1 MEVREIMSG
10 KRIRQLIAVAIIIG
24 AIIYGAMSSRKNEQT
39 FAWPL
44 ATCSSGETVT
54 NVFAQTFA
62 DYVSELSGG
71 KMKIQVYTDSTLGT
85 DLELMESMK
94 DGDIPFI
101 AASPSPQVSY
111 IPQLC
116 VFDTPCVYTDIETF
130 RKNMDNEELMN
141 EFREIYRQSG
151 YRFLGITDQGFR
163 VMTMSKP
170 YTDLSSIEGQKIRV
184 MENKYHIQFWKSVN
198 ANPTPMTFSEVY
210 IGLQQGTIDA
220 QENPYEVIV
229 SNRLYEQQDYVIETN
244 HLPHLISLIVSSEFM
259 DSLPEDQQAIIREAA
274 ETAKQEARQQSDE
287 RIASRIATI
296 EESGSKIN
304 RLTEENMLVIRQKC
318 IPVYDQIEKNVSPSL
333 VEAYCGK
340 ELEEIRSM
348 VP

>member
-1 MEVREIMSG
+1 MSG
-10 KRIRQLIAVAIIIG
+10 KRIRQLIVVAIIFA
-24 AIIYGAMSSRKNEQT
+24 AIIYGFITSRNSEQH

-62 DYVSELSGG
+62 DYVSELSDG

-101 AASPSPQVSY
+101 VASPSPQVSY

-116 VFDTPCVYTDIETF
+116 VFDTPCVYTDINTF
-130 RKNMDNEELMN
+130 RKNMENEELMD
-141 EFREIYRQSG
+141 EFRKIYKEHG

-170 YTDLSSIEGQKIRV
+170 YEDLSSIAGQKIRV

-220 QENPYEVIV
+220 
-229 SNRLYEQQDYVIETN
+229 
-244 HLPHLISLIVSSEFM
+244 
-259 DSLPEDQQAIIREAA
+259 
-274 ETAKQEARQQSDE
+274 
-287 RIASRIATI
+287 
-296 EESGSKIN
+296 
-304 RLTEENMLVIRQKC
+304 
-318 IPVYDQIEKNVSPSL
+318 
-333 VEAYCGK
+333 
-340 ELEEIRSM
+340 
-348 VP
+348 

>member
-1 MEVREIMSG
+1 MSG
-10 KRIRQLIAVAIIIG
+10 KRIRQLIVVAIIFA
-24 AIIYGAMSSRKNEQT
+24 AIIYGALSSRKNEQT

-44 ATCSSGETVT
+44 ATCSSGDTVT

-101 AASPSPQVSY
+101 VASPSPQVSY

-116 VFDTPCVYTDIETF
+116 VFDTPCVYTNIGEF
-130 RKNMDNEELMN
+130 RKNMESEKLLNT
-141 EFREIYRQSG
+141 FREIYREHG

-170 YTDLSSIEGQKIRV
+170 YTDISSISGQKIRV
-184 MENKYHIQFWKSVN
+184 MENKYHIQFWKCVN

-220 QENPYEVIV
+220 QENALPLIV
-229 SNRLYEQQDYVIETN
+229 TAKLYEQQKRLIRTN
-244 HLPHLISLIVSSEFM
+244 AVPDVVTLIASGTFM
-259 DSLPEDQQAIIREAA
+259 DSLTEEQQAVIEEAA
-274 ETAKQEARQQSDE
+274 EKAQKDANGISDRKAKDATEYLEKAGMEIVTPSDE
-287 RIASRIATI
+287 DYAAMKEMCAPVWDT
-296 EESGSKIN
+296 
-304 RLTEENMLVIRQKC
+304 IRQDC
-318 IPVYDQIEKNVSPSL
+318 GEDLFDTYTSA
-333 VEAYCGK
+333 VE
-340 ELEEIRSM
+340 
-348 VP
+348 

>member
-1 MEVREIMSG
+1 MSG
-10 KRIRQLIAVAIIIG
+10 KRIKQLIAVAVIFA
-24 AIIYGAMSSRKNEQT
+24 AIIYGAVSSRHNEQN

-44 ATCSSGETVT
+44 ATCSSGDTVT

-116 VFDTPCVYTDIETF
+116 VFDTPCVYTDIEEF
-130 RKNMDNEELMN
+130 RANMRSEELLKT
-141 EFREIYRQSG
+141 FREIYEDHG

-170 YTDLSSIEGQKIRV
+170 YTDISSIAGQKIRV
-184 MENKYHIQFWKSVN
+184 MENRYHIQFWKCVN

-220 QENPYEVIV
+220 QENALPLIV
-229 SNRLYEQQDYVIETN
+229 TAKLYEQQKRLIRTN
-244 HLPHLISLIVSSEFM
+244 AVPDAVTLIASGKFM
-259 DSLPEDQQAIIREAA
+259 DKLSEEQTAIIREAA
-274 ETAKQEARQQSDE
+274 RKAQEDANGISD
-287 RIASRIATI
+287 RKA
-296 EESGSKIN
+296 
-304 RLTEENMLVIRQKC
+304 
-318 IPVYDQIEKNVSPSL
+318 
-333 VEAYCGK
+333 EAAIKY
-340 ELEEIRSM
+340 LEEAGMEIVTPSADDYAAMRQMSAPVWESIRKECGDELFD
-348 VP
+348 VYTAGV

>member
-1 MEVREIMSG
+1 MSG
-10 KRIRQLIAVAIIIG
+10 KRIKQLIVSAILVAAV
-24 AIIYGAMSSRKNEQT
+24 IYGALTTRHNEQN

-54 NVFAQTFA
+54 NLFARTFA

-116 VFDTPCVYTDIETF
+116 VFDTPCVYTEIDSF
-130 RKNMDNEELMN
+130 RKNMENQELMDT
-141 EFREIYRQSG
+141 FREIYKDHG

-170 YTDLSSIEGQKIRV
+170 YEDINSIAGQKIRV
-184 MENKYHIQFWKSVN
+184 MENKYHIQFWKSVK

-220 QENPYEVIV
+220 QENALPLIV
-229 SNRLYEQQDYVIETN
+229 TARLYEQQKRLVMTN
-244 HLPHLISLIVSSEFM
+244 AVPDPVTLIASDKFMNSLT
-259 DSLPEDQQAIIREAA
+259 EDQAAIIEEAA
-274 ETAKQEARQQSDE
+274 RRAQEDAGAISDQK
-287 RIASRIATI
+287 A
-296 EESGSKIN
+296 EEAVK
-304 RLTEENMLVIRQKC
+304 
-318 IPVYDQIEKNVSPSL
+318 Y
-333 VEAYCGK
+333 
-340 ELEEIRSM
+340 LEEAGMEIVTPSEEDYAKMKEMCAPVWDTIREDCGQDLFDKYTA
-348 VP
+348 VAD

>member
-1 MEVREIMSG
+1 MSG
-10 KRIRQLIAVAIIIG
+10 KRIKQLIVIAVVA
-24 AIIYGAMSSRKNEQT
+24 AAVIYGALSSRNNEQT
-39 FAWPL
+39 FAWPM

-62 DYVSELSGG
+62 DYVRELSGG

-116 VFDTPCVYTDIETF
+116 VFDTPCVYTDIE
-130 RKNMDNEELMN
+130 
-141 EFREIYRQSG
+141 EFRRNMRNEDLMDEFRQIYIDHG

-170 YTDLSSIEGQKIRV
+170 YTDISSIAGQKIRV

-220 QENPYEVIV
+220 QENALPLIV
-229 SNRLYEQQDYVIETN
+229 TAKLYEQQKRLILTN
-244 HLPHLISLIVSSEFM
+244 AVPDPVTLIASGRFM
-259 DSLPEDQQAIIREAA
+259 DSLTEDQRAIIEEAARKAQEDANAISDQKAAEAVEYLREAGM
-274 ETAKQEARQQSDE
+274 EIVTPSDE
-287 RIASRIATI
+287 DYEQMRQMCAPVWDTIRTDCGDELFDTYTEIA
-296 EESGSKIN
+296 EE
-304 RLTEENMLVIRQKC
+304 E
-318 IPVYDQIEKNVSPSL
+318 
-333 VEAYCGK
+333 
-340 ELEEIRSM
+340 
-348 VP
+348 

>member
-1 MEVREIMSG
+1 MSG
-10 KRIRQLIAVAIIIG
+10 KRIKQLIVVAVIVG
-24 AIIYGAMSSRKNEQT
+24 AVIYGAHTSRNNEQN

-54 NVFAQTFA
+54 NLFAQSFA
-62 DYVSELSGG
+62 DYVEELSGG

-85 DLELMESMK
+85 DLELMETMK

-116 VFDTPCVYTDIETF
+116 VFDTPCVYTEISSF
-130 RKNMDNEELMN
+130 RKNMENEELMN
-141 EFREIYRQSG
+141 TFREIYKEHG

-170 YTDLSSIEGQKIRV
+170 YTDLTSIAGQKIRV

-220 QENPYEVIV
+220 QENALPLIV
-229 SNRLYEQQDYVIETN
+229 TAKLYEQQKRVLLTNAVPDPVTLIASDKFMNSLSKEQAQIIEEAARKAQEKAGAISDQKAEDAIEYLKEAGMEIVTPSEEDYAKMKEMCAPVWDT
-244 HLPHLISLIVSSEFM
+244 
-259 DSLPEDQQAIIREAA
+259 IREDCGP
-274 ETAKQEARQQSDE
+274 ELFDE
-287 RIASRIATI
+287 YIAIT
-296 EESGSKIN
+296 K
-304 RLTEENMLVIRQKC
+304 
-318 IPVYDQIEKNVSPSL
+318 
-333 VEAYCGK
+333 
-340 ELEEIRSM
+340 
-348 VP
+348 

>member
-1 MEVREIMSG
+1 MSG
-10 KRIRQLIAVAIIIG
+10 KRIRQLIVVAIILA
-24 AIIYGAMSSRKNEQT
+24 AIIYGFITSRNNEQH

-62 DYVSELSGG
+62 DYVSELSDG

-101 AASPSPQVSY
+101 VASPSPQVSY

-116 VFDTPCVYTDIETF
+116 VFDTPCVYTDINTF
-130 RKNMDNEELMN
+130 RKNMENEELMD
-141 EFREIYRQSG
+141 EFRKIYREHG

-170 YTDLSSIEGQKIRV
+170 YEDLSSIAGQKIRV

-220 QENPYEVIV
+220 QENALPLIV
-229 SNRLYEQQDYVIETN
+229 TAKLYEQQKRLIRTN
-244 HLPHLISLIVSSEFM
+244 AVPDLVTLIASGKFM
-259 DSLPEDQQAIIREAA
+259 DSLTQEQAAVIEEAA
-274 ETAKQEARQQSDE
+274 RLAQADAKDISDQKAEEATKYLEEAGMEIVTPSEQDYADMRQMCQPVWET
-287 RIASRIATI
+287 
-296 EESGSKIN
+296 
-304 RLTEENMLVIRQKC
+304 IRQDC
-318 IPVYDQIEKNVSPSL
+318 GAELFDEYTAI
-333 VEAYCGK
+333 VE
-340 ELEEIRSM
+340 E
-348 VP
+348 

>member
-1 MEVREIMSG
+1 M
-10 KRIRQLIAVAIIIG
+10 K
-24 AIIYGAMSSRKNEQT
+24 
-39 FAWPL
+39 
-44 ATCSSGETVT
+44 
-54 NVFAQTFA
+54 
-62 DYVSELSGG
+62 LSGCVI
-71 KMKIQVYTDSTLGT
+71 MRDAAA
-85 DLELMESMK
+85 DLVDCLESMK

-184 MENKYHIQFWKSVN
+184 MENKYHMQFWKSVN

-220 QENPYEVIV
+220 QENALPLIV
-229 SNRLYEQQDYVIETN
+229 TAKLYEQQKRVVMTN
-244 HLPHLISLIVSSEFM
+244 AVPDLVTLIASGAFM
-259 DSLPEDQQAIIREAA
+259 DSLTDEQAAIIEEAA
-274 ETAKQEARQQSDE
+274 RLAQEDANKISDQKAEEAISYLEDAGMEIVTPSEQDYADMREMCKPVWDTIRNDCGAELFDSYTA
-287 RIASRIATI
+287 I
-296 EESGSKIN
+296 
-304 RLTEENMLVIRQKC
+304 V
-318 IPVYDQIEKNVSPSL
+318 
-333 VEAYCGK
+333 K
-340 ELEEIRSM
+340 EQ
-348 VP
+348 

>member
-1 MEVREIMSG
+1 MSR
-10 KRIRQLIAVAIIIG
+10 KRISQLIVVAIIIA
-24 AIIYGAMSSRKNEQT
+24 AIIYGFISSRNNEQH

-54 NVFAQTFA
+54 NVFARTFA

-130 RKNMDNEELMN
+130 RKNMENEELMDT
-141 EFREIYRQSG
+141 FRQIYIDHG

-170 YTDLSSIEGQKIRV
+170 YTDITSIEGQKIRV

-220 QENPYEVIV
+220 QENALPLIV
-229 SNRLYEQQDYVIETN
+229 TAKLYEQQKRLIRTN
-244 HLPHLISLIVSSEFM
+244 AVPDLVTLIASGKFM
-259 DSLPEDQQAIIREAA
+259 DSLTDQQRQIIEEAARLAQADANEISDQKAEEATEYLEEAGMEIVTPSEEDYQAMREMCAPVWDSIREDCGSDLFD
-274 ETAKQEARQQSDE
+274 EYTAIVKQE
-287 RIASRIATI
+287 
-296 EESGSKIN
+296 N
-304 RLTEENMLVIRQKC
+304 
-318 IPVYDQIEKNVSPSL
+318 
-333 VEAYCGK
+333 
-340 ELEEIRSM
+340 
-348 VP
+348 

>member
-1 MEVREIMSG
+1 
-10 KRIRQLIAVAIIIG
+10 
-24 AIIYGAMSSRKNEQT
+24 
-39 FAWPL
+39 
-44 ATCSSGETVT
+44 
-54 NVFAQTFA
+54 
-62 DYVSELSGG
+62 
-71 KMKIQVYTDSTLGT
+71 MKIQVYTDSTLGT

-116 VFDTPCVYTDIETF
+116 VFDPPCVYTDIETF

-220 QENPYEVIV
+220 QENALPLIV
-229 SNRLYEQQDYVIETN
+229 TAKLYEQQKRVVMTN
-244 HLPHLISLIVSSEFM
+244 AVPDLVTLIASGAFM
-259 DSLPEDQQAIIREAA
+259 DSLTDEQAAIIEEAA
-274 ETAKQEARQQSDE
+274 RLAQEDANKISDQKAEEAISYLEDAGMEIVTPSEQDYADMREMCKPVWDTIRNDCGAELFDSYTA
-287 RIASRIATI
+287 I
-296 EESGSKIN
+296 
-304 RLTEENMLVIRQKC
+304 V
-318 IPVYDQIEKNVSPSL
+318 
-333 VEAYCGK
+333 K
-340 ELEEIRSM
+340 EQ
-348 VP
+348 

>member
-10 KRIRQLIAVAIIIG
+10 KRIRQLIAVLIIFG
-24 AIIYGAMSSRKNEQT
+24 AIIYGALSSRKNEQT

-116 VFDTPCVYTDIETF
+116 VFDTPCVYTKIETF
-130 RKNMDNEELMN
+130 RENMQNEELMN
-141 EFREIYRQSG
+141 EFREIYKKAG

-170 YTDLSSIEGQKIRV
+170 YTDLSSIAGQKIRV
-184 MENKYHIQFWKSVN
+184 MENKYHIQFWKSVK

-220 QENPYEVIV
+220 QENALPLIV
-229 SNRLYEQQDYVIETN
+229 TAKLYEQQKRVIRTN
-244 HLPHLISLIVSSEFM
+244 AVPDPVTLIASGVFM
-259 DSLPEDQQAIIREAA
+259 DSLTEEQAGIIEEAARLAQEDANKISDQKAAQATEYLEEAGMEIVTPSDEDYAQMREMCMPVWDTIREDCGS
-274 ETAKQEARQQSDE
+274 ELFDEYTAIVK
-287 RIASRIATI
+287 
-296 EESGSKIN
+296 EE
-304 RLTEENMLVIRQKC
+304 
-318 IPVYDQIEKNVSPSL
+318 
-333 VEAYCGK
+333 
-340 ELEEIRSM
+340 
-348 VP
+348 